1 MLNMLILEEKVV
13 PIQEKIAEK
22 RFTEKD
28 AQTKAEDWYQK
39 QKRHSLSFFIYI

>member
-1 MLNMLILEEKVV
+1 MLILQEKTV

-28 AQTKAEDWYQK
+28 AQKRAENWYQK
-39 QKRHSLSFFIYI
+39 QKRH